1 MSTQLKT
8 RAAAGVAAVI
18 TGVLLVDATGL
29 TLVVGW
35 TLWAIGVVVLM
46 TAVPAS
52 AEREWT
58 RRREA
63 RTKRYSLVP

>member
-1 MSTQLKT
+1 MSMQLKT
-8 RAAAGVAAVI
+8 RATAGVAAVI
-18 TGVLLVDATGL
+18 TGVLLVGASGL

-35 TLWAIGVVVLM
+35 ALWAIGVVVLM

-52 AEREWT
+52 AERTWT

-63 RTKRYSLVP
+63 RTQRYSLVR